1 MIKQLSQLAQVQN
14 TLQNSTSKPAQFN
27 AALPMKLEVMEKMQ
41 GIRYMLK
48 VGNIAMETKSLK
60 ELEVGGKYWA
70 QMGRGSTGAITLS
83 NLIKQPNLLKDQNL
97 PLKLSSEAMQQFLEG
112 ENPFDVMKGFLS
124 ERLANAESRWE
135 FAFLSHMLMSLK
147 QKVLTIP
154 LHYDDESKDGLMQL
168 RKKRVGLEEC
178 LEFYSV
184 FANLGATWGM
194 LWNFKDGVRLD
205 ISVMYE
211 GVARLLRE
219 NLGELEFIRETN
231 ISVDST
237 IVPLY
242 EFSNSLLDLEG

>member
-1 MIKQLSQLAQVQN
+1 
-14 TLQNSTSKPAQFN
+14 
-27 AALPMKLEVMEKMQ
+27 MQ

-60 ELEVGGKYWA
+60 ELEIGGRYWA
-70 QMGRGSTGAITLS
+70 QMARGSTGGITLS
-83 NLIKQPNLLKDQNL
+83 NLIKQPDLLKEQNV
-97 PLKLSSEAMQQFLEG
+97 PLRLSSETMREFLQG

-147 QKVLTIP
+147 QKVLTLP
-154 LHYDDESKDGLMQL
+154 LHYDDESKEGLMQM
-168 RKKRVGLEEC
+168 RKKKVGSQEC

-184 FANLGATWGM
+184 FANLGATWGL
-194 LWNFKDGVRLD
+194 LWDFKEGVRLD

-219 NLGELEFIRETN
+219 NLGELEFIYETN
-231 ISVDST
+231 INVDGG

-242 EFSNSLLDLEG
+242 DFSDSLLDLEG